1 LPPDAR
7 FGFLP
12 TVAGDHDDGVGGVLR
27 WLLSE
32 TDAESASFLMLGV
45 GGVEQFRVEPRG
57 LSSEDLNEIA
67 ARARKLL
74 LESEPY
80 GPIEDEQVVSRWLG
94 IGGSKLILIRGTSP
108 KEADDHLRFA
118 RFIIEWIAASASSES
133 TQIETRL
140 RSLPGVAW
148 AEFETGD
155 PGTVRVLMASGA
167 DPEDVLRSVER
178 EAPSLSV
185 VLEGPGGRME
195 EPRAQL
201 VDIRTNLDGEVSAEV
216 SIHWQGRELRGKGLG
231 RPSPAGR
238 AYASAE
244 AVIDAMKPLVEADL
258 EIEGLYRTADARE
271 GADVV
276 VVSLRVGRDRFAG
289 AVISSEGTE
298 AESGARAVLDA
309 LNRRLPR
316 IAGRSGQI

>member
-1 LPPDAR
+1 VGGER
-7 FGFLP
+7 
-12 TVAGDHDDGVGGVLR
+12 DDGVGGILR

-45 GGVEQFRVEPRG
+45 GGVEKLRVEPRG
-57 LSSEDLNEIA
+57 LRSDDLNEIA
-67 ARARKLL
+67 ARARDLL
-74 LESEPY
+74 LETDLS

-94 IGGSKLILIRGTSP
+94 IGGSKLILLRGTSP
-108 KEADDHLRFA
+108 KEADEHLRFA
-118 RFIIEWIAASASSES
+118 RFIIEWIAASQSGEAA
-133 TQIETRL
+133 QIETRV

-148 AEFETGD
+148 AEFEGGD
-155 PGTVRVLMASGA
+155 PGTVRVLLAAHA
-167 DPEDVLRSVER
+167 DPGEVMQSVER
-178 EAPSLSV
+178 EAPSLRV
-185 VLEGPGGRME
+185 VLEGPGERLE
-195 EPRAQL
+195 EPRARL
-201 VDIRTNLDGEVSAEV
+201 VDLRVNLDGEVSAEV

-244 AVIDAMKPLVEADL
+244 AVADAMKPLVETDL
-258 EIEGLYRTADARE
+258 EIEGIYRTADARE
-271 GADVV
+271 GTDVL
-276 VVSLRVGRDRFAG
+276 VVSLRLGRDRFVG
-289 AVISSEGTE
+289 AVISPEGSE

>member
-1 LPPDAR
+1 VET
-7 FGFLP
+7 GE
-12 TVAGDHDDGVGGVLR
+12 HDDGVGGVLR

-45 GGVEQFRVEPRG
+45 GGVEHFRVEPRG
-57 LSSEDLNEIA
+57 LRSEDLNEIA
-67 ARARKLL
+67 AQARELL
-74 LESEPY
+74 LERDPH

-94 IGGSKLILIRGTSP
+94 IGGSKLILLRGTSP
-108 KEADDHLRFA
+108 KEADDNLRFA
-118 RFIIEWIAASASSES
+118 RFIIEWMAASRSSEA
-133 TQIETRL
+133 TQVETRV
-140 RSLPGVAW
+140 RSIPGVAW
-148 AEFETGD
+148 AEFDSGD
-155 PGTVRVLMASGA
+155 PGTVRVLLAPGV
-167 DPEDVLRSVER
+167 DPGEVVRSVER

-185 VLEGPGGRME
+185 SLEGPGGRVE

-201 VDIRTNLDGEVSAEV
+201 VDLRVNLDGEVSAEV

-238 AYASAE
+238 AYACAE
-244 AVIDAMKPLVEADL
+244 AVVDAMKPLVETDL

-271 GADVV
+271 GTEVL
-276 VVSLRVGRDRFAG
+276 VVSLRVGRDRFVG
-289 AVISSEGTE
+289 AVIAPEGSE